1 MEEDLPIEPPPRVE
15 LRAVALAKKHFLAD
29 GYSVDDVSRKRGHN
43 GYDLLVQKDGRRL
56 KIEVKGATRPWGIPD
71 PYNTEFDESRRLV
84 ADLLC
89 VVYFIG
95 NEAPKMCLIPKE
107 AILPEDVSVR
117 VGFRI
122 SSRFK
127 KESVL
132 SKYVVPIRA

>member
-1 MEEDLPIEPPPRVE
+1 MEEDVPIEPLPRVE
-15 LRAVALAKKHFLAD
+15 LRAVALAKQHFLAE
-29 GYSVDDVSRKRGHN
+29 GYSVIDVSRKRGHN
-43 GYDLLVQKDGRRL
+43 GYDLLIEKNGHGL
-56 KIEVKGATRPWGIPD
+56 KVEVKGATRAWGIPD

-95 NEAPKMCLIPKE
+95 NDPPKMCLIPRE

-117 VGFRI
+117 LGYRI

-132 SKYVVPIRA
+132 SKYVVSIRT